1 MVILVAV
8 VETAAAAV
16 VLVSM
21 PAIIYAQVVV
31 MVIPAACS
39 MVNTMGEYFKK
50 IIKRGRGR

>member
-16 VLVSM
+16 GLVSM

-31 MVIPAACS
+31 MVILAACS

-50 IIKRGRGR
+50 